1 MLNEKYASI
10 LHLPHHVSKVHPQL
24 SMEQRAAQFSPFQA
38 LTGYEDEIEET
49 ERLTLEKEELT
60 EEVLADLSHKFNI
73 LRSQLETYKEAAAAR
88 RQSQEAPLQPLVKA
102 TPQQSAAAALQPPTA
117 AAAQPPTAAITWFI
131 PDNKKSGGSY
141 QTAAGTIIKIRDF
154 EKQIELK
161 AEDGSVLSIPIDEIS
176 DIRLSK

>member
-10 LHLPHHVSKVHPQL
+10 LHMPHHVSKVHPQL

-38 LTGYEDEIEET
+38 LQGYEDEIVET
-49 ERLTLEKEELT
+49 ERLTADKEELT
-60 EEVLADLSHKFNI
+60 EEVLAELSRKINI
-73 LRSQLETYKEAAAAR
+73 LRSQLETCKEAAAAS
-88 RQSQEAPLQPLVKA
+88 RQSRETTPQPLIKA
-102 TPQQSAAAALQPPTA
+102 AEAQSHAATVP
-117 AAAQPPTAAITWFI
+117 QPPTAAITWFI